1 MSSIASLIVKI
12 GANDAEIQKAL
23 ASVGEKAKS
32 LNADLSK
39 LGNSP
44 LAGTA
49 QKSLENLRATMDTIT
64 KAQQDI
70 ANRASLAAQGL
81 EAIGGAGKLTDSQ
94 LKAVNKTLQDG
105 LSAFRALGQEA
116 PDQLKQVADAVESAA
131 KPMDSLNTKIIAIGS
146 LVGNLLA
153 NAIAGTVT
161 TLIEAGK
168 ETFRYADQLE
178 NLSAATGISVEGLQ
192 RLENIGVTA
201 GVTTETLANAVEQL
215 QKHLDDPAAINAIE
229 RMGLNY
235 AHIRELSPEQQ
246 FLAIAQAVAGIQD
259 RVVQANTGAELFAK
273 TWSSIAPAIKGDV
286 EKAANSVQTLSAE
299 EVDAL
304 DALGDAWDRV
314 WLKAK
319 RYFADVVA
327 ASIPKG
333 PSPFITSA
341 LAGGILDPSLV
352 PVAPQAPASPFT
364 FAPGTRQ
371 AIDPAAIATL
381 EIGGKTLEQQK
392 ASAIELAKIV
402 DLQKQLFGTAV
413 IEHANELAK
422 ALGSTDNLSKLTDKS
437 LKTLHDDIGAAFD
450 VYRARAEKIPPVLQR
465 IYEQTFR
472 IRNISNGLGLPPGAI
487 PTTTGLDASVLDF
500 STDLGSNAVARFANG
515 NEQNLGAQHIFG
527 PANVGIAAAQNIAAI
542 QGASTSFADTFA
554 ASVPAAIQAAIQ
566 GGGSKL
572 QAAGSAI
579 GSALFAKDAGL
590 GKAISGIFSA
600 DGVLGKTLASAVPV
614 IGALVGPALE
624 GLGKLWGKIFGTAG
638 RDAVRDFATKNGG
651 FDALHQELGQLGADG
666 EKLWVTLTQG
676 VGRNNADQA
685 KAAIQQVTAALD
697 AQHQKITKLQTDL
710 GSLGTRLASIT
721 TLSPALKSA
730 LDHAM
735 DATSADQLV
744 AALTDI
750 NSAIDEQQAKF
761 KKISDTL
768 SKYGLAVSEAGTAFK
783 QESLNQAA
791 QTLIEDF
798 TTLKDAG
805 VDVNHE
811 MHAMGDNI
819 RQFIKDAKT
828 AGLEVPESMK
838 QVIQSAID
846 AGEVFDENGNKIT
859 SMSQLGLTFGT
870 TMQTVMT
877 QTIPN
882 ALARLNAILEGFANF
897 FKITLP
903 QAAESGA
910 AGIQDAI
917 DGITGK
923 DVTVQVHS
931 AFDPNAPD
939 VGGFTGQVAPD
950 GGATGA
956 FVQPWGLQHFA
967 RGGFARGT
975 DTIPA
980 MVSPGELI
988 MTVAQQKN
996 VASALNGGDAA
1007 LIREVQALRLDVQ
1020 ALQGALRFEV
1030 DGRSLNRALVN
1041 IWDNSGDARTT
1052 AQQSLGVR
1060 R

>member
-1 MSSIASLIVKI
+1 MAERIASLIVRI

-105 LSAFRALGQEA
+105 LSAFKALGQDA
-116 PDQLKQVADAVESAA
+116 PEQLQRIADSVKQAGSALD
-131 KPMDSLNTKIIAIGS
+131 PLDTKILAIGTAIGNFA
-146 LVGNLLA
+146 GNLA
-153 NAIAGTVT
+153 TQAVQA
-161 TLIEAGK
+161 LIQAGK
-168 ETFRYADQLE
+168 ETFKYADSLE
-178 NLSAATGISVEGLQ
+178 NLSAATGIGVGALQ
-192 RLENIGVTA
+192 DLEAIGVTS
-201 GVTTETLANAVEQL
+201 GTSIDTLANSVEQL
-215 QKHLDDPAAINAIE
+215 QKHLDDPAAVNAIHQ
-229 RMGLNY
+229 MGLDY
-235 AHIRELSPEQQ
+235 GAIRQLAPEDQ
-246 FLAIAQAVAGIQD
+246 FLKIAQAVAAIHD
-259 RVVQANTGAELFAK
+259 PVERANAGAALFGK
-273 TWSSIAPAIKGDV
+273 TWFTIAPAIKGNIEELVGSMNKLTDAQVEAIDKAGDRFDV
-286 EKAANSVQTLSAE
+286 FVANTKRRIAGFLGTLLEAADEAKLRWQDIFNPVGLGLKLEAGSGAGQIKGLEQLPGLPSAPPVRLPE
-299 EVDAL
+299 GFQPAL
-304 DALGDAWDRV
+304 DQAAAVAELDKQIAKAQADAEKF
-314 WLKAK
+314 KAVQ
-319 RYFADVVA
+319 D
-327 ASIPKG
+327 
-333 PSPFITSA
+333 
-341 LAGGILDPSLV
+341 
-352 PVAPQAPASPFT
+352 
-364 FAPGTRQ
+364 
-371 AIDPAAIATL
+371 
-381 EIGGKTLEQQK
+381 
-392 ASAIELAKIV
+392 
-402 DLQKQLFGTAV
+402 QLFGTAL
-413 IEHANELAK
+413 IDHANELVK

-437 LKTLHDDIGAAFD
+437 LKTLHDDIAAAVD
-450 VYRARAEKIPPVLQR
+450 VYRARLEKVPPVLQR

-472 IRNISNGLGLPPGAI
+472 IRNISNGLGFAPGPI
-487 PTTTGLDASVLDF
+487 PTQTGIDLSTLDF
-500 STDLGSNAVARFANG
+500 STNLGSNAVAQFPNG
-515 NEQNLGAQHIFG
+515 NEQPLGNQHIFG
-527 PANVGIAAAQNIAAI
+527 PANVGIAAAQNIASI
-542 QGASTSFADTFA
+542 QGASASFADTFA

-600 DGVLGKTLASAVPV
+600 DGVLGKTLSSAVPV

-710 GSLGTRLASIT
+710 GSLGTRLASLT

-735 DATSADQLV
+735 DATSADQLA

-903 QAAESGA
+903 QAAETGA

-939 VGGFTGQVAPD
+939 VGGFTGQVAE
-950 GGATGA
+950 G
-956 FVQPWGLQHFA
+956 FA
-967 RGGFARGT
+967 SGSGGFRNFGT
-975 DTIPA
+975 GTRAILHGVEAVVTPEQLAEMRRQPSAPLGMADSGKVTIENHFHGPVLA
-980 MVSPGELI
+980 EKDYVEQNLSGIVLDGFI
-988 MTVAQQKN
+988 RYHKSKLTRV
-996 VASALNGGDAA
+996 VAS
-1007 LIREVQALRLDVQ
+1007 V
-1020 ALQGALRFEV
+1020 
-1030 DGRSLNRALVN
+1030 
-1041 IWDNSGDARTT
+1041 TK
-1052 AQQSLGVR
+1052 
-1060 R
+1060 